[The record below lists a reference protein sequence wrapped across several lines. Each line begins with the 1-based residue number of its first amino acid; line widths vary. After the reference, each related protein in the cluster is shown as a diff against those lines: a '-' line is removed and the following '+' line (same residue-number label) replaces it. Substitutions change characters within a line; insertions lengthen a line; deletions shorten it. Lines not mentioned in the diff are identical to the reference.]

1 MEKYFRRS
9 SKIWSATASWK
20 TNKTKTK
27 KSSYW
32 RLDDENEDDG
42 DDDDTV
48 WMMTTMMKTIGTL
61 RSNDADDNEN
71 VKKTIGLIGKKLLRR
86 CTTLFCTFLSR
97 FCTTTTWKCLIS
109 RFMEKV
115 NKQRQN
121 FISLSEVGYGPL
133 QEGSSTID
141 KVSG

>member
-1 MEKYFRRS
+1 MLQ
-9 SKIWSATASWK
+9 SAREWK
-20 TNKTKTK
+20 STPGEAQKFGLQQHPAKQNKTKTK

-71 VKKTIGLIGKKLLRR
+71 VKKKTIGLIGKKLLRR

-97 FCTTTTWKCLIS
+97 FCTTTT
-109 RFMEKV
+109 
-115 NKQRQN
+115 
-121 FISLSEVGYGPL
+121 
-133 QEGSSTID
+133 
-141 KVSG
+141 

>member
-1 MEKYFRRS
+1 MEKYSRRS

-48 WMMTTMMKTIGTL
+48 WMMTTMMMTIGSL

-71 VKKTIGLIGKKLLRR
+71 VKK
-86 CTTLFCTFLSR
+86 
-97 FCTTTTWKCLIS
+97 
-109 RFMEKV
+109 
-115 NKQRQN
+115 Q
-121 FISLSEVGYGPL
+121 
-133 QEGSSTID
+133 
-141 KVSG
+141 